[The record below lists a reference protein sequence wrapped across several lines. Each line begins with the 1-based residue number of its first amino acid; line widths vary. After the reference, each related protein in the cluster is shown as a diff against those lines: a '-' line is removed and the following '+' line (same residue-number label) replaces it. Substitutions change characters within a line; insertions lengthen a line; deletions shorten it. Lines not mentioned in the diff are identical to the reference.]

1 MELVEGLEGLEGVLA
16 QLVEEELVQ
25 EEQQG
30 KKREQEHMY

>member
-1 MELVEGLEGLEGVLA
+1 MELVEGLEGVLA
-16 QLVEEELVQ
+16 ELVEEELVQ